1 MLMTLKELRNNIKTP
16 IFNLQEVSKLFPNES
31 ENTVNIQIKRMVKR
45 GDLNRIRN
53 GLYMFPGTEVD
64 EYVIA
69 NLLYQPSY
77 VSLETVL
84 NNKGLI
90 PDITMNVTSITTT
103 TSKKISTTIGT
114 FLYSK
119 ISKDLYYGFD
129 RVKDVHS
136 DYYYNIAC
144 KEKALLDLVYIR
156 RIKSLEEYRFDLS
169 NIDQKRLKEL
179 AQDFP
184 NWVKEVLN
192 VQFKIFV

>member
-1 MLMTLKELRNNIKTP
+1 MTSKKLKNNLKTP

-31 ENTVNIQIKRMVKR
+31 ENTINMQIKRMVKR
-45 GDLNRIRN
+45 GDINRIRN

-103 TSKKISTTIGT
+103 TSKRISTTLGT

-129 RVKDVHS
+129 RVKDMRS
-136 DYYYNIAC
+136 DYYYDIAC
-144 KEKALLDLVYIR
+144 KEKALLDLIYIR
-156 RIKSLEEYRFDLS
+156 RIKSLEEYRFDFS

-179 AQDFP
+179 AQEFP
-184 NWVKEVLN
+184 SWVKEVLN
-192 VQFKIFV
+192 V

>member
-1 MLMTLKELRNNIKTP
+1 MTLKELQNNLETP
-16 IFNLQEVSKLFPNES
+16 IFNLQEVSKLFPAES
-31 ENTVNIQIKRMVKR
+31 GNTINTQIKRMVKR
-45 GDLNRIRN
+45 GDLARIRN
-53 GLYMFPGTEVD
+53 GLYMIPGTHVD
-64 EYVIA
+64 EYVVA

-119 ISKDLYYGFD
+119 ISRDLYYGFD
-129 RVKDVHS
+129 RVKDIRS
-136 DYYYNIAC
+136 DYYYDIAC

-156 RIKSLEEYRFDLS
+156 RIKSLEEYRFDFS
-169 NIDQKRLKEL
+169 TIDQNRLQEL
-179 AQDFP
+179 AQKYP
-184 NWVKEVLN
+184 NWVKGVLN
-192 VQFKIFV
+192 EQFKISVS

>member
-1 MLMTLKELRNNIKTP
+1 MTLKELKNNLKTP
-16 IFNLQEVSKLFPNES
+16 IFNLQEVSKLFPDES
-31 ENTVNIQIKRMVKR
+31 ENTITMQVKRMVKR
-45 GDLNRIRN
+45 ADITRIRN

-64 EYVIA
+64 EYVVA

-103 TSKKISTTIGT
+103 TSKKIPTTIGN

-119 ISKDLYYGFD
+119 ISKELYYGFD
-129 RVKDVHS
+129 RVKDVRS
-136 DYYYNIAC
+136 DYYYDIAC
-144 KEKALLDLVYIR
+144 REKALLDLVYIR
-156 RIKSLEEYRFDLS
+156 RIKSLEEYRFDFS
-169 NIDQKRLKEL
+169 SVDQSRLQEL
-179 AQDFP
+179 AQKFP

-192 VQFKIFV
+192 EQFKISVS